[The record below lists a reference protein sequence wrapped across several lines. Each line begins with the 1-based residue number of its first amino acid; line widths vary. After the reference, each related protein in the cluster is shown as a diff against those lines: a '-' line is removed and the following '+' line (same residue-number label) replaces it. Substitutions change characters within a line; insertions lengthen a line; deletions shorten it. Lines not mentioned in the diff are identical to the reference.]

1 MPSDKTT
8 EMVALPALRGHMGD
22 WIYYSALMSMKDIAS
37 RVSMVQD
44 VHKSQRLGD
53 WIQRQVDASIH
64 SASIKDYLLTQP
76 QRFFNSIVLGVY
88 GGSPQWAELSFDVGR
103 KKLPAGRP
111 AEGTLGVLTLDGSEV
126 LFAIDGQH
134 RVAAIKQALETDED
148 LASEEVCVLLIAH
161 ARDTAGQQRTRR
173 LFSTLNRYAKPVSK
187 MEIIALDE
195 DDVVAIVSRR
205 LVDDYPLLHDFI
217 SLKKGN
223 SIPKSDAEHLST
235 VTALY
240 DGLDH
245 FLRPKSVAESS
256 WRDKKKRRPKE
267 EEIDQFYA
275 SAVGIW
281 NVLTNALTPLQELA
295 SSTPQDH
302 VARKYRNNNGGH
314 LVFRPIGV
322 TMILWVS
329 RLLLDQG
336 IPTKVLVERLRKA
349 PLEIEKNP
357 WVGLIWDPINGIMIT
372 DTERQNAARHVLL
385 YGLGGELS
393 EVKQT
398 VDRVRANLAGMLNR
412 TVADTFIERWT

>member
-1 MPSDKTT
+1 MPLDKTT
-8 EMVALPALRGHMGD
+8 KMTALPALRGHMGD
-22 WIYYSALMSMKDIAS
+22 WIYYSALMSMKDIAN

-44 VHKSQRLGD
+44 VHTSQRLGD

-64 SASIKDYLLTQP
+64 SASIRDYLLTQP

-103 KKLPAGRP
+103 KKLPAGPP
-111 AEGTLGVLTLDGSEV
+111 ASGTLGVLTLDGSEV

-134 RVAAIKQALETDED
+134 RVAAIKQALEMDKD
-148 LASEEVCVLLIAH
+148 LAREEVCVLLIGH
-161 ARDTAGQQRTRR
+161 AKDSAGQQRTRR

-195 DDVVAIVSRR
+195 DDVVAIVARR
-205 LVDDYPLLHDFI
+205 LVDDYALLHDFI

-240 DGLDH
+240 DGLNH
-245 FLRPKSVAESS
+245 FLRSKGMTESS
-256 WRDKKKRRPKE
+256 WREKKKRRPKE
-267 EEIDQFYA
+267 AEIDQFYTA
-275 SAVGIW
+275 AVEIW
-281 NVLTNALTPLQELA
+281 DALTQALMPLQELA
-295 SSTPQDH
+295 SSSPKDRL
-302 VARKYRNNNGGH
+302 ARKYRNDNGGH

-322 TMILWVS
+322 TMILWVC

-336 IPTKVLVERLRKA
+336 VSLKTMIERLQRA
-349 PLEIEKNP
+349 PLEIDKNP
-357 WVGLIWDPINGIMIT
+357 WVGLIWDPVSKIMNT

-393 EVKQT
+393 EIKQT
-398 VDRVRANLAGMLNR
+398 VDKVRGSLAGMLNR
-412 TVADTFIERWT
+412 SVADTSIERWI